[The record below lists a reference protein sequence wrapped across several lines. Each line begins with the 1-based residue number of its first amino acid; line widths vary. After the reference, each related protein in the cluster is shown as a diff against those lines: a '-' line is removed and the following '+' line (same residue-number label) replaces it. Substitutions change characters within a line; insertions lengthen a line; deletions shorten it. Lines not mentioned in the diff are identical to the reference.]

1 MMTDTVGPARP
12 MRADARR
19 NYDRLL
25 DAAKAAFAEHG
36 TDAPLD
42 DIAKRA
48 GVGSGTLYRHFPTRM
63 DLIEAVFVQR
73 ISNLVVRAADLADG
87 PDPEGSLLTFLRLI
101 IEQSSSYRG
110 LASALMVALH
120 EKGSQ
125 IARSCHTMV
134 YNSGGRLLDRA
145 KQAGVVR
152 ADVDLRDLLK
162 LVNGIAL
169 ATEKDA
175 DEDPE
180 LVDRL
185 IALLLNGLRP
195 VE

>member
-1 MMTDTVGPARP
+1 MMTNTVGPSRP

-73 ISNLVVRAADLADG
+73 ISTLVVRAADLAQSL
-87 PDPEGSLLTFLRLI
+87 DPEKSLVTYLRLVI
-101 IEQSSSYRG
+101 RQSNTYRG
-110 LASALMVALH
+110 LASALMEALH
-120 EKGSQ
+120 EKGSE

-134 YNSGGRLLDRA
+134 YNSGGQVLDHA
-145 KQAGVVR
+145 KQAGVIR

-162 LVNGIAL
+162 LTNGIAL
-169 ATEKDA
+169 ATEKDT
-175 DEDPE
+175 DDPD

-185 IALLLNGLRP
+185 IALVLNGLRP

>member
-1 MMTDTVGPARP
+1 MTGTVGPARP

-48 GVGSGTLYRHFPTRM
+48 GVGSGTLYRHFPTRT

-73 ISNLVVRAADLADG
+73 ISLMVAVAAELAEG
-87 PDPEGSLLTFLRLI
+87 TDPEESLRTFMRQVV
-101 IEQSSSYRG
+101 EQSITYRG
-110 LASALMVALH
+110 LAGALVVALH
-120 EKGSQ
+120 EQGSEV
-125 IARSCHTMV
+125 ARSCHTMV
-134 YNSGGRLLDRA
+134 LEAADRLGDRA
-145 KQAGVVR
+145 KQAGVIR
-152 ADVDLRDLLK
+152 ADVNMRDLLK
-162 LVNGIAL
+162 LVNGIAM
-169 ATEKDA
+169 AAEKDA
-175 DEDPE
+175 GADPA

-185 IALLLNGLRP
+185 IALILNGLRP
-195 VE
+195 TP

>member
-1 MMTDTVGPARP
+1 MADTVRP

-19 NYDRLL
+19 NYERLL

-48 GVGSGTLYRHFPTRM
+48 GVGSGTLYRHFPTRL

-73 ISNLVVRAADLADG
+73 ISTLVTRSADLAAS
-87 PDPEGSLLTFLRLI
+87 PDAETSLVTFLRLVI
-101 IEQSSSYRG
+101 QQSSSYRG
-110 LASALMVALH
+110 LASALMEALH
-120 EKGSQ
+120 DKGTQ

-134 YNSGGRLLDRA
+134 YNSGGRVLEHA
-145 KQAGVVR
+145 KKEGVVR

-162 LVNGIAL
+162 LANGIAL
-169 ATEKDA
+169 ATEQDTA
-175 DEDPE
+175 DDPD
-180 LVDRL
+180 VIDRL
-185 IALLLNGLRP
+185 IALVLNGLRP
-195 VE
+195 VK